1 MCAKDA
7 TPNGDYYAQLAV
19 LHTSDGILVSD
30 REDRTEWCNQAFT
43 RLSGYALAD
52 IVGKVP
58 GALLH
63 GPETDPSTVSR
74 IRETI
79 RARQTLKTE
88 ILNYTKAGA
97 PYWVELRITPIFD
110 ADGLH
115 TQFLSVSRDIT
126 ERKMLE
132 ATSVEMREREAQAQH
147 ERKLF
152 AQTSEWLYSAK
163 SLDELLMVTRR
174 AMHTLMPEANGALYV
189 YGSSRD
195 WLDLAASWGDD
206 ESPPRQITPDSCWA
220 LRRGRA
226 YSYGIRPIEFPC
238 EHAHDPNVPYF
249 CVPIIAH
256 GETIGLLHMNF
267 PAYDRTLIPRAV
279 LETFLQQRW
288 DLALL
293 CGEQI
298 SLAIANV
305 RLRQELH
312 DQSMRDPLT
321 NLFNRRWFLEAAA
334 RELGR
339 ARVEGIPVS
348 FISLDVDHF
357 KRFNDDHG
365 HDAGDIVLRRVGQ
378 LLSTCFAE
386 NAYPCRIGGEEFVV
400 LFPGRTATEAGT
412 SAEDFR
418 RDIAELTVSHDGKA
432 LPRITVSAGVA
443 GYPGDGKD
451 TLSLLKAADR
461 ALYRAKE
468 EGRNRVIVSDR
479 GADNTLSTL
488 GS

>member
-7 TPNGDYYAQLAV
+7 TPGGDYYAQLAV

-43 RLSGYALAD
+43 RMSGYALAD

-58 GALLH
+58 GTLLH
-63 GPETDPSTVSR
+63 GPETDPATVTR

-79 RARQTLKTE
+79 RARQTLKTD
-88 ILNYTKAGA
+88 IMNYTKAGV

-126 ERKMLE
+126 ERKVLE
-132 ATSVEMREREAQAQH
+132 AASVEMREREAQAQH

-163 SLDELLMVTRR
+163 SLEELLMVTRR

-206 ESPPRQITPDSCWA
+206 ENPPRQITPDSCWA

-226 YSYGIRPIEFPC
+226 YSYGTRPIEFPC

-256 GETIGLLHMNF
+256 GETIGLLHINF

-321 NLFNRRWFLEAAA
+321 NLFNRRWFLDAAA

-339 ARVEGIPVS
+339 ARSEGHPVS

-365 HDAGDIVLRRVGQ
+365 HDVGDLVLRRVGQ
-378 LLSTCFAE
+378 VLAARFGHGSYA
-386 NAYPCRIGGEEFVV
+386 CRIGGEEFVI
-400 LFPGRTATEAGT
+400 LCPGSTTDEAAAA
-412 SAEDFR
+412 AESVR
-418 RDIAELTVSHDGKA
+418 AEIAELELVHAGTT

-443 GYPGDGKD
+443 SFPTDGAEA
-451 TLSLLKAADR
+451 LAVLKSADM
-461 ALYRAKE
+461 ALYRAKD
-468 EGRNRVIVSDR
+468 EGRNRVTR
-479 GADNTLSTL
+479 ADHCAS
-488 GS
+488 G